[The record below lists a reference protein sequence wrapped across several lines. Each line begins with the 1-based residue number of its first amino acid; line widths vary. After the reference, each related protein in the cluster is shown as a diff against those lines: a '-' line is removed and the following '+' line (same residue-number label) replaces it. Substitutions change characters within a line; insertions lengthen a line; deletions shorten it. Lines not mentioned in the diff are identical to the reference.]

1 MSAPRLKVAICGG
14 GISGLCLGVALSRY
28 PDVEV
33 NIYEAAQRFYEI
45 GAGVMIWSRTWR
57 ILELLGIADE
67 FAEIAHAPPDGSLG
81 VGFDYRK
88 SDAPDGFRFHLFQL
102 PYGCIRFHRAHFL
115 DAFIHHPPPGVAHFG
130 KRLSSYAE
138 GDSAGPV
145 QLYFD
150 DKTGATCDI
159 LVGCDGIKSTI
170 RKCLLQDL
178 AARGQP
184 ELLDCIEPIWTG
196 TVAYRGLIPVEQ
208 LRSAEK
214 VHRAVDTPM
223 MYCGKNKHVVSYSI
237 SQGSIVNVIAFAS
250 DVKKEATP
258 YTDPWVAPCSQEELL
273 ACYADW
279 EPEVVEML
287 QRIKSPTKW
296 GLHALKPLSTWVSRK
311 VALVGDAAH
320 AMLPHQGAGA
330 GQAIEDA
337 FILASL
343 LGDPSVTPLTLEHAL
358 QAYEH
363 VRLPLANHVLTGSRE
378 SGQMYEFVGKYG
390 FVACDQLGPT
400 IERQWDWVSQDGPDA
415 DAKRALL
422 WMGDKMNAEK

>member
-28 PDVEV
+28 PDVQV
-33 NIYEAAQRFYEI
+33 DIYEAAQRFSEI

-57 ILELLGIADE
+57 ILELLGLADD

-88 SDAPDGFRFHLFQL
+88 SDVPDGFRFHLFQL

-115 DAFIHHPPPGVAHFG
+115 DAFIHHLPPGVAHFG
-130 KRLSSYAE
+130 KRLSSYIE
-138 GDSAGPV
+138 GDSVGPV
-145 QLYFD
+145 TLRFD
-150 DKTGATCDI
+150 DQTEATCD
-159 LVGCDGIKSTI
+159 LLSVG
-170 RKCLLQDL
+170 R
-178 AARGQP
+178 P

-196 TVAYRGLIPVEQ
+196 TIAYRGLIPVEQ
-208 LRSAEK
+208 LVAKEK
-214 VHRAVDTPM
+214 AHRAVDSPM
-223 MYCGKNKHVVSYSI
+223 MHVVSYSI

-250 DVKKEATP
+250 DVEKEGTP

-273 ACYADW
+273 ACYANW
-279 EPEVVEML
+279 EPEVVGML
-287 QRIKSPTKW
+287 QCIKSPTKW
-296 GLHALKPLSTWVSRK
+296 GLHALKPLSAYVSRK

-358 QAYEH
+358 KAYEH

-378 SGQMYEFVGKYG
+378 SGRMYEFVGEYDFG
-390 FVACDQLGPT
+390 DCEQLGPT
-400 IERQWDWVSQDGPDA
+400 IERQWDWVSEDGPDE
-415 DAKRALL
+415 DAQRALL
-422 WMGDKMNAEK
+422 WMRDSIHTTK